1 MDEPAAEIPIASA
14 AAWAPNAAPLMKV
27 ESKILTLDDPAFGR
41 ASTNRT
47 PPADLPSARGSLA
60 AVNPPIDRL
69 AALRDVARK
78 LRATPDG
85 EDTLQQVIDE
95 ACRCTRSDAG
105 MLTLSAPIS
114 RHFVSGS
121 ALGAGPY
128 ISVPLRAGGP
138 TFGEIVLTRLAEGA
152 EYQPEDET
160 FGELIAEYVAK
171 AVSTLR
177 SGTVVSQEEQDF
189 IDRVTEELRSPLAGT
204 VSTLG
209 VALAA
214 AGLPEDTRQYLRT
227 AHADSR
233 RLLGTVDNLML
244 LAHLRP
250 PQLRDMEAIP
260 VGPWL
265 ERAVEAHRAM
275 AEDRGVGVN
284 YRPAPEA
291 YVLQGVAAQLDQVA
305 EELIGN
311 AIKFTESGGRVDV
324 TAGLF
329 EGAVKVSVRDT
340 GIGFDNAEAARV
352 TEPFVRA
359 ATADAARIPGLGL
372 GLFLSNRIVENHGG
386 RLWLDSRRD
395 EGTHAQVSLPPRPA
409 GV

>member
-1 MDEPAAEIPIASA
+1 MDEPATEIPIASA
-14 AAWAPNAAPLMKV
+14 AAWAPHAAPLMQAEGRTV
-27 ESKILTLDDPAFGR
+27 IPENPEFGT

-47 PPADLPSARGSLA
+47 APADIPGAHGSIA

-69 AALRDVARK
+69 AALRDLARK
-78 LRATPDG
+78 LRASPDG

-105 MLTLSAPIS
+105 MLTLSAPLS
-114 RHFVSGS
+114 RQFVSGS

-152 EYQPEDET
+152 EYETEDET

-171 AVSTLR
+171 AISTLR
-177 SGTVVSQEEQDF
+177 SGTVLSQEEQDF

-209 VALAA
+209 VAVVAEGLAQ
-214 AGLPEDTRQYLRT
+214 DTRQYLRT
-227 AHADSR
+227 ALADSR
-233 RLLGTVDNLML
+233 RLLGTVDSLML

-265 ERAVEAHRAM
+265 ERAVSEHHAM
-275 AEDRGVGVN
+275 AEDRGVSVN

-305 EELIGN
+305 GELIAN

-352 TEPFVRA
+352 TDAFARA
-359 ATADAARIPGLGL
+359 ATAESARIPGLGL
-372 GLFLSNRIVENHGG
+372 GLFLCNRIVENHGG
-386 RLWLDSRRD
+386 RLWLDSVRD
-395 EGTHAQVSLPPRPA
+395 EGTHAHVSLPPRPP